1 MNSNSIGVGARLKY
15 ARIAKGLMQAEVADK
30 IGMQR
35 SSYSKV
41 ESGIYDLLPK
51 YCVKLADLL
60 ELSCDY
66 ILRGHEAGEKRRRPS
81 NENRFTKNLRPCL
94 VRHPG
99 MEEKRA
105 HFHCWGRFE
114 KPVCPSPMIGGEP
127 GGQFSSPAAVVEYE
141 NGQVDVVFAEHIRF
155 TDRTEDTDE

>member
-1 MNSNSIGVGARLKY
+1 MKKIILPLVAATVLGAYPVSAQTINTYDPFNNLWNQPFLGISHIQTEPK
-15 ARIAKGLMQAEVADK
+15 MDVADLKDK
-30 IGMQR
+30 I
-35 SSYSKV
+35 
-41 ESGIYDLLPK
+41 E
-51 YCVKLADLL
+51 VKA
-60 ELSCDY
+60 EL
-66 ILRGHEAGEKRRRPS
+66 
-81 NENRFTKNLRPCL
+81 
-94 VRHPG
+94 PG

-114 KPVCPSPMIGGEP
+114 KPICPSPMIGGEP